1 MPMYEYRCN
10 SCNYHFENIQKFS
23 DSDLLTCPKCNTD
36 NLKKLISN
44 SSFSLKG
51 TGWHITDYKKTKPC
65 AGDTECTSKA
75 TCANQG
81 TTPPCCQQK

>member
-36 NLKKLISN
+36 NLKKLQ
-44 SSFSLKG
+44 SFPEELKK
-51 TGWHITDYKKTKPC
+51 IIYKN
-65 AGDTECTSKA
+65 GLSDFV
-75 TCANQG
+75 QG
-81 TTPPCCQQK
+81 VF